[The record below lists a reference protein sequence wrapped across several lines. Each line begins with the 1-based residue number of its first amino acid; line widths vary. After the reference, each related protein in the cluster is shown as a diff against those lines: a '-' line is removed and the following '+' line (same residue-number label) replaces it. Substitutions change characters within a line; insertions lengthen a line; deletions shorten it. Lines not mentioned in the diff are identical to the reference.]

1 MTFSA
6 AGQLLVFDGKSPN
19 WADISPGY
27 AYAVVLANQ
36 TNADITSGTFTIQSA
51 PADPDDRCAPD
62 ATKWADVEVQ
72 PQCDEHPQTVAG
84 PATITLSTEA
94 PLKAH
99 SQCQYAVP
107 CVAQFL
113 RVVAGTGGAGVG
125 VFIVVTRLRRV
136 SW

>member
-6 AGQLLVFDGKSPN
+6 AGTILVFDGKSPN
-19 WADISPGY
+19 WADLSPGY

-36 TNADITSGTFTIQSA
+36 TDADITAGTFTIQQA
-51 PADPDDRCAPD
+51 PADPDDRCKPD
-62 ATKWADVEVQ
+62 DTKWADVDVV
-72 PQCDEHPQTVAG
+72 PQCDEHPQTAVA
-84 PATITLSTEA
+84 PATITLSPEA

-113 RVVAGTGGAGVG
+113 RVVATGGTGVG